1 MLLHCVRH
9 GESVFNAEGRI
20 QGQTDIELSP
30 LGHRQAR
37 ALAAA
42 FERGSIDAIYC
53 SPLKRALETA
63 RPLAEKLGLPIETDT
78 RLLEI
83 NVGIFQAL
91 LSSELA
97 TRHPSETE
105 RWHSYDPDYRIP
117 GGETRR
123 ELMIRGQAALESI
136 RDRGHQQAVVVAHGG
151 LLSAAF
157 KGLLGIPAER
167 NPFMLYNASISTLSF
182 QPQLKLL
189 TLNQV
194 EHLRTADCG
203 LAARTGDL

>member
-20 QGQTDIELSP
+20 QGQTDIDLSP

-37 ALAAA
+37 ALMQALSSTPI
-42 FERGSIDAIYC
+42 EAIYC
-53 SPLKRALETA
+53 SPLARAMQTA
-63 RPLAEKLGLPIETDT
+63 RPLAEKLGLPIQTDA

-83 NVGIFQAL
+83 HVGIFQGL

-97 TRHPSETE
+97 TRHPNEA
-105 RWHSYDPDYRIP
+105 RHWHSYDPDYRIP

-123 ELMIRGQAALESI
+123 ELMLRGQAALESI
-136 RDRGHQQAVVVAHGG
+136 REAGHQQAVVVAHGG

-189 TLNQV
+189 TLNQI
-194 EHLRTADCG
+194 EHLRTTDCG
-203 LAARTGDL
+203 LATRTGDL